1 VNVIVRRA
9 NSINGSI
16 RVPGDKSISHRAA
29 ILAAIAEGET
39 RIDNFSTAVDCRATL
54 NCLGAL
60 GIAISRLGTTTTISG
75 AGKAG
80 LRPPKRPLD
89 CGNSGTT
96 ARLLAGVLA
105 PQPFDSVLIGDSSLR
120 SRPMDRII
128 EPLRQMGARI
138 ESDNGR
144 LPLRIFGGQELHG
157 IQYKSPAASAQVK
170 SCLLLAGLFATGKTT
185 VLEPIAT
192 RDHTERLLQWMGA
205 SIEAGAVS
213 GELPLTAR
221 DVDIPGD
228 VSSAAFFV
236 AAAACLPG
244 SVLKVSDVGLN
255 RARTA
260 FIDLLASAGADIEVS
275 DRLETCG
282 EPRGSL
288 TVRGGANRSQVIQSH
303 KIPKLIDE
311 IPILAVV
318 GTKLAGGIKVRGAG
332 ELRHKETDRIAAMVE
347 NLRRMSATVEEFADG
362 FRVER
367 SQLKG
372 AAVDP
377 FGDHR
382 VAMAFTVAGLL
393 ADGAT
398 EIRNSECVD
407 ISFPGFFDTLA
418 EVVRYE

>member
-29 ILAAIAEGET
+29 ILAAIAEGES
-39 RIDNFSTAVDCRATL
+39 RIDNFSTAADCRTTL
-54 NCLGAL
+54 NCLEAL
-60 GIAISRLGTTTTISG
+60 GIAISRLGTTITISG

-80 LRPPKRPLD
+80 LRPPKIPLD

-105 PQPFDSVLIGDSSLR
+105 VQPFDSVLIGDSSLR

-144 LPLRIFGGQELHG
+144 LPLRILGGQELHG
-157 IQYKSPAASAQVK
+157 IQYKPPVASAQVK
-170 SCLLLAGLFATGKTT
+170 SCLLLAGLFAKGQTT

-205 SIEAGAVS
+205 NIAAGAIS

-221 DVDIPGD
+221 DIDIPGD

-255 RARTA
+255 PSRTA

-275 DRLETCG
+275 DRLEACS

-303 KIPKLIDE
+303 EIPKLIDE
-311 IPILAVV
+311 IPMLAVV
-318 GTKLAGGIKVRGAG
+318 GTQLAGGIAVRDAG

-347 NLRRMSATVEEFADG
+347 NLRRMNATVDEFPDG

-382 VAMAFTVAGLL
+382 VAMAFAVAGLL

-398 EIRNSECVD
+398 EIRHSECVD